1 VNLIPQSCEAELDIR
16 VPPGM
21 TTAAVER
28 EVRLRVDRL
37 RLTTVRVE
45 VLNRCD
51 PYVTPVHEKLIR
63 YLRVNSQSVSR
74 REALS
79 VVRLG
84 YTDGRFFRRAGI
96 PTAIYGPRVYNMG
109 GPDESV
115 EEKELL
121 RIARVHVAVIVD
133 YLAGKTA

>member
-1 VNLIPQSCEAELDIR
+1 MNLIPQSCEAELDIR

-28 EVRLRVDRL
+28 EVRLRVERL
-37 RLTTVRVE
+37 QLTTVRVE

-63 YLRVNSQSVSR
+63 YLRVNSQSVSGQ
-74 REALS
+74 EALS

-96 PTAIYGPRVYNMG
+96 PTAIYGPRVHNMG

-115 EEKELL
+115 EEKELV
-121 RIARVHVAVIVD
+121 RIAMVHLGVIVD
-133 YLAGKTA
+133 YLAGRTE